1 MLAELH
7 DAIPSW
13 THSAANDSEAKLLQ
27 FIVNIDP
34 QVSRTDISILFVIR
48 SRNSVKSLHRNGDAT
63 FNAGCT
69 SKGSMVLEGSK
80 IHLGC
85 NSPCCAAQYVLVK
98 VS

>member
-69 SKGSMVLEGSK
+69 SKGSMANTLDSK
-80 IHLGC
+80 GALR
-85 NSPCCAAQYVLVK
+85 QTRYQDQR
-98 VS
+98 